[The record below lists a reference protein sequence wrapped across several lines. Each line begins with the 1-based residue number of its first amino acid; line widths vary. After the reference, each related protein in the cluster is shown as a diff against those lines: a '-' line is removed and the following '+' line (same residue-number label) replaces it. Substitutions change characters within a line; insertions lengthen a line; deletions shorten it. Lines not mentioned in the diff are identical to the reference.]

1 MGAEPFNYIRLAL
14 EAVGLEVEAL
24 TVVHYAPEAFGNM
37 VAEVRTNAGELK
49 IIYDRGFYLEARE
62 PDSIADIHGKLID
75 ALVSAR
81 QS

>member
-1 MGAEPFNYIRLAL
+1 MGAEPFNYIRSAL

-24 TVVHYAPEAFGNM
+24 AVVHYAPEAFGNM
-37 VAEVRTNAGELK
+37 VAEVRTNAGEIK

-62 PDSIADIHGKLID
+62 PDRIADIHDKLID
-75 ALVSAR
+75 ALLSAR